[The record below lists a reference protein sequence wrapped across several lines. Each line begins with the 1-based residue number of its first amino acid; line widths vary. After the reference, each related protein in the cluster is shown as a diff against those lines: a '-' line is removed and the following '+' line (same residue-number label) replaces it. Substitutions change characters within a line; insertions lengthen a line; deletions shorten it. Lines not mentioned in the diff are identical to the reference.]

1 MRIRIH
7 SPVNNS
13 RFFIIDTYIISSR
26 RRIACIAALEQRK
39 NAEERRMAV
48 KEEGSSLDRLPE
60 ECVREVLLRLSDSK
74 DIITA
79 GRLRQLGSAAR
90 GVRARGPSST
100 L

>member
-7 SPVNNS
+7 
-13 RFFIIDTYIISSR
+13 IIDTYIISSR

-79 GRLRQLGSAAR
+79 GKPWQLGLAAR
-90 GVRARGPSST
+90 GVRAGGPSLT